1 MVYGIFYRPWWVEV
15 IASATEKKEPK
26 DRISWLMSY
35 ELLPSSQGGETYIY
49 LFWEKPFLSR
59 WPKLEIQ
66 QQRKPW

>member
-1 MVYGIFYRPWWVEV
+1 MEV

-26 DRISWLMSY
+26 DGISWLMSY
-35 ELLPSSQGGETYIY
+35 ELFPLPSSQGGEIYIY